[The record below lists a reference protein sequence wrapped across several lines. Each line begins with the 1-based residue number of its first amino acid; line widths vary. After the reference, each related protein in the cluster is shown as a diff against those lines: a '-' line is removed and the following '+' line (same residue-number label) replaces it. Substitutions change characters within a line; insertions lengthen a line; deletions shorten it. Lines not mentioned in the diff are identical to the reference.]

1 MIVSVCKP
9 RPNRMLNAKEAFCH
23 IGGAWTVTSMTGNDE
38 RM

>member
-23 IGGAWTVTSMTGNDE
+23 IGGA
-38 RM
+38 